1 MVFSRILVQT
11 EKNGFTSHEGWQ
23 KKKEKENWYM
33 LRQQGIQ
40 RKGAAN

>member
-1 MVFSRILVQT
+1 MVFHGYYFKT

-40 RKGAAN
+40 RKGAEN